1 MSSKQNWKF
10 LVNMDNIKNNQLIT
24 KSNYLIEASYRLTL
38 QEQRLIL
45 FMASMVRSDDEELRV
60 YRINIRDFNQIIGVR
75 NESAYT
81 ETKEL
86 TKKLLERVLIIKD
99 PTIKRELQIGWV
111 SSADYY
117 ENQGYIELEFSP
129 KLRPY
134 LLELKSRFTQYQ
146 LKNIIKLKSSYSI
159 RLYELLKQYEK
170 IGERYFDLDK
180 LRGTL
185 GIDIKE
191 YPLYANF
198 KQKVLKK
205 AEIEIAEKTDIIF
218 TFNEFKDKKKVTGIH
233 FIIKP
238 NSEKQFKESRLDEII
253 NNQLNND
260 NEIFEYIDINK
271 YQKYIEVICDILKIE
286 NEIAKKVFKLFY
298 EDIFKNLLVLQNN
311 KSLKTSEIN
320 YFNKTM
326 DKTLLKD
333 KNYKALN
340 VYLMEINKQKQYQ
353 LKIEDNINKEKE
365 EELKNT
371 FEIELKQIFRDKY
384 NLLSEDQKEIFENEY
399 IEHLKEKNKFQLKNY
414 NKPGIENNFF
424 SFYMFLKE
432 KVLNKDDLVFDK
444 WKEKRV

>member
-10 LVNMDNIKNNQLIT
+10 LVTMDNIKNNQLIT

-45 FMASMVRSDDEELRV
+45 FMASMVRYDDEELRA

-99 PTIKRELQIGWV
+99 PTVKRELQIGWV

-170 IGERYFDLDK
+170 IGERYFELDK

-205 AEIEIAEKTDIIF
+205 AETEIAEKTDIIF
-218 TFNEFKDKKKVTGIH
+218 SFNEIKDKKKVTGIN

-238 NSEKQFKESRLDEII
+238 NSEKQFKESKLDEIII
-253 NNQLNND
+253 NNQLN
-260 NEIFEYIDINK
+260 NEIFEYIDIKK
-271 YQKYIEVICDILKIE
+271 YQRYIEVISDILKID
-286 NEIAKKVFKLFY
+286 NDTAKKVFKLFY
-298 EDIFKNLLVLQNN
+298 EDIYKNLLVVQNN
-311 KSLKTSEIN
+311 KSLKTSETN
-320 YFNKTM
+320 YFNKTI
-326 DKTLLKD
+326 DKTLLKE

-365 EELKNT
+365 EELKNK
-371 FEIELKQIFRDKY
+371 FEIELKQNFKDKY
-384 NLLSEDQKEIFENEY
+384 NLFSQDQKEIFENEY
-399 IEHLKEKNKFQLKNY
+399 IEHLKVKNKFQFKNY
-414 NKPGIENNFF
+414 KKPGIENNFF

-432 KVLNKDDLVFDK
+432 KVLNKDDFNFDK
-444 WKEKRV
+444 WKENRV

>member
-10 LVNMDNIKNNQLIT
+10 LVTMDNIKNNQLIT

-99 PTIKRELQIGWV
+99 PTVKRELQIGWV

-170 IGERYFDLDK
+170 IGERYFELDK

-205 AEIEIAEKTDIIF
+205 AETEIAEKTDIIF
-218 TFNEFKDKKKVTGIH
+218 SFNEIKDKKKVTGIN

-238 NSEKQFKESRLDEII
+238 NSEKQFKESKLDEIII
-253 NNQLNND
+253 NNQLN
-260 NEIFEYIDINK
+260 NEIFEYIDIKK
-271 YQKYIEVICDILKIE
+271 YQRYIEVISDILKID
-286 NEIAKKVFKLFY
+286 NDTAKKVFKIFY
-298 EDIFKNLLVLQNN
+298 EDIYKNLLVVQNN
-311 KSLKTSEIN
+311 KSLKTSETN
-320 YFNKTM
+320 YFNKTI
-326 DKTLLKD
+326 DKTLLKE

-365 EELKNT
+365 EELKNK
-371 FEIELKQIFRDKY
+371 FEIELKQNFKDKY
-384 NLLSEDQKEIFENEY
+384 NLFSQDQKEIFENEY
-399 IEHLKEKNKFQLKNY
+399 IEHLKVKNKFQFKNY
-414 NKPGIENNFF
+414 KKPGIENNFF

-432 KVLNKDDLVFDK
+432 KVLNKDDFNFDK
-444 WKEKRV
+444 WKENRV